1 MDTGIVSGVMQ
12 QALWAALSV
21 GGPIVV
27 ASLVVGLVVSI
38 FQAAT
43 QINEGTLTF
52 VPKIIVVVALLA
64 LFGQSMLQ
72 QLMDFTR
79 YAFHLAASAGQ

>member
-1 MDTGIVSGVMQ
+1 MTTGAVSGFMQ
-12 QALWAALSV
+12 QALWAALAV
-21 GGPIVV
+21 GGPLVV

-52 VPKIIVVVALLA
+52 VPKVIVIVAILA
-64 LFGQSMLQ
+64 MFGQPMLT
-72 QLMDFTR
+72 QLVDFAR
-79 YAFHLAASAGQ
+79 YTFQLAASVGQ